1 MTIHLV
7 ETYEEDAC
15 IAVARHIAALLDE
28 GQVKT
33 ALADTTGSVFL
44 QKCISAANDG
54 RWDEL
59 IKQLSAHL
67 DLVFSKCSDKDAE
80 CIVSVI
86 VLMVSRLEKDSN
98 LAETAS
104 KLATSIGKQPDVA
117 GEVKLN
123 ALLGLY
129 TSCPTKPTQYLV
141 LLQLLKFAQQS
152 KQLAALLVPVIK
164 GKADDWR
171 RSWSLK
177 PSMAYELYIHLANV
191 MKVVSDRGC
200 IKEYLRLQ
208 SSALT
213 LAQDPAELA
222 KAKPFAVEA
231 VKTFIRSPDIFQC
244 DFWELPAVQ
253 QLAQDKASASLL
265 QLLDVMLQGDLQGF
279 KKVGNAGL
287 LDTVGVSA
295 DAAMTKMRLMALLML
310 GSKASGA
317 PVAFTDIQAALD
329 ITPEQVQPWVVRAIG
344 SKLLDGRI
352 DQVAATVTISRCHHR
367 TFTSKEW
374 QGLGQQLSS
383 LRGALVSASDLL
395 GAKQAARGAGAAGR
409 PAATQAVH

>member
-15 IAVARHIAALLDE
+15 IAVARHIGSLLDE
-28 GQVKT
+28 GQAKT
-33 ALADTTGSVFL
+33 ALADTPGSVFV
-44 QKCISAANDG
+44 QKCIAAANEG

-67 DLVFSKCSDKDAE
+67 DLVFAKCSDKDAE
-80 CIVSVI
+80 CILSVI
-86 VLMVSRLEKDSN
+86 VLMVSRLDKDDS

-104 KLATSIGKQPDVA
+104 KLANSIGKQPDVA

-123 ALLGLY
+123 GLLGLY

-152 KQLAALLVPVIK
+152 KQLAALLVPITK
-164 GKADDWR
+164 GKADEWR
-171 RSWSLK
+171 RSWGLK
-177 PSMAYELYIHLANV
+177 ASMAYELYIHLANV
-191 MKVVSDRGC
+191 MKVVGDRSC

-208 SSALT
+208 SSALA
-213 LAQDPAELA
+213 LPQDPTELA

-253 QLAQDKASASLL
+253 QLAQDKSSAPLL
-265 QLLDVMLQGDLQGF
+265 QLLDVVLQGDLQGF
-279 KKVGNAGL
+279 KKVGTPAL
-287 LDTVGVSA
+287 LESVGVST

-310 GSKASGA
+310 GSKASGS

-352 DQVAATVTISRCHHR
+352 DQVAATVTITRCHHR

-383 LRGALVSASDLL
+383 LRGALVSASDML
-395 GAKQAARGAGAAGR
+395 GAKQAAR
-409 PAATQAVH
+409 VH